1 MAIDKL
7 HEKIRKLKNPSM
19 LDLSITANV
28 IPGHITQ
35 LAENTV
41 KAHGIFCRE
50 LMNGLKDAIP
60 AVRFRFDAFALH
72 GGEGLDLLSELMKEA
87 QALGFYVLLDA
98 PGILTPEDAQM
109 TAETVFDTDT
119 YPCDG
124 LLICPY
130 IGSDAIKPFVPY
142 CKADKDLFVVVRSA
156 NKSALELQDLM
167 TGSRLVHTAAMDIVS
182 RHGETIFGKNGYSRI
197 CAAVSAGA
205 PNSIRAIRSG
215 YKYTY
220 LLVDGLEY
228 PSGNHKNCSY
238 AFDRFGYGAVVCA
251 GASITGAWKENESD
265 GTDYVAQAIDAAD
278 RMKKNLA
285 RYVTIL

>member
-1 MAIDKL
+1 MSIDKL
-7 HEKIRKLKNPSM
+7 HDKIRKMKNPSM
-19 LDLSITANV
+19 LDLTAPNDA
-28 IPGHITQ
+28 IP
-35 LAENTV
+35 
-41 KAHGIFCRE
+41 AHVDQGNAVVNYAAFCRE
-50 LMNGLKDAIP
+50 LMEGVKDVIP
-60 AVRFRFDAFALH
+60 AVRFRFDSFALM
-72 GGEGLDLLSELMKEA
+72 GADGLSTLSALLKEA
-87 QALGFYVLLDA
+87 QELGYYVLLDA

-109 TAETVFDTDT
+109 TAEAIFGGQD

-124 LLICPY
+124 LLISPY

-182 RHGETIFGKNGYSRI
+182 RSGEGIIGKNGYSRV
-197 CAAVSAGA
+197 CAAISAGS
-205 PNSIRAIRSG
+205 PNSIRAIRNG
-215 YKYTY
+215 YKYSF

-228 PSGNHKNCSY
+228 PSGNHKNCSL

-251 GASITGAWKENESD
+251 GTSITAAWKENGSD
-265 GTDYVAQAIDAAD
+265 GTDYVAQAVEAAD
-278 RMKKNLA
+278 RMKKNLN